1 MIETKDTEFKDSEL
15 GKIPKEWQVKS
26 LEELGDAIIGLT
38 YKPEDLVENAGI
50 LVLRSSNIRGNK
62 LSFKDNKYV
71 DLDIPNKLL
80 TKENDILICSRN
92 GSKNLIGKCAFINK
106 ENEGYSFGAFMTVY
120 RSKYNPFLFH
130 LFNSHLFKKQIFA
143 NLGATINQITS
154 ASLRSFKFAIPTN
167 KEQKKITSI
176 LNSIDKAIEKTEDII
191 EQSTKVKKG
200 LIQQLLTK
208 GIGHTKFKPTEIGEI
223 PEEWGYVSLEEI
235 TIKITDGAH
244 KSPPTYEHGLPIA
257 TVENMRNDFL
267 DIESCRTISK
277 EDFDELVGNSC
288 APVKNDVLLSK
299 DGTIGKTLVFNQESK
314 IVLLSS
320 IAIIRPNLHKL
331 SSEYLM
337 YYLQSNLFYWNLEKF
352 RSGSA
357 IKRIVL
363 KDIKRLAIPLP
374 TIEEQRKISMYI
386 GSIDRKIKTETEKLG
401 QLQSTKKGLMQ
412 DLLTGKVRVKV
423 DEEEAITP

>member
-1 MIETKDTEFKDSEL
+1 M
-15 GKIPKEWQVKS
+15 
-26 LEELGDAIIGLT
+26 
-38 YKPEDLVENAGI
+38 
-50 LVLRSSNIRGNK
+50 
-62 LSFKDNKYV
+62 
-71 DLDIPNKLL
+71 
-80 TKENDILICSRN
+80 
-92 GSKNLIGKCAFINK
+92 
-106 ENEGYSFGAFMTVY
+106 
-120 RSKYNPFLFH
+120 
-130 LFNSHLFKKQIFA
+130 
-143 NLGATINQITS
+143 
-154 ASLRSFKFAIPTN
+154 
-167 KEQKKITSI
+167 
-176 LNSIDKAIEKTEDII
+176 
-191 EQSTKVKKG
+191 
-200 LIQQLLTK
+200 LTK